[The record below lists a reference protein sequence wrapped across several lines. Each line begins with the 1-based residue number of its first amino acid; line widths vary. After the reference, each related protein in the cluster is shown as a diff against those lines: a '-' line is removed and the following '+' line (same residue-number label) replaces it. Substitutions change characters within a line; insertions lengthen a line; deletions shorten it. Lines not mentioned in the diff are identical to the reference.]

1 MWLRAQENSKKRSLS
16 EIQSRKRRFSWRKG
30 RQFRKNRSPFVGRR
44 FSKSIFDKPGN
55 GEATCA
61 APQVFNLSRGSFAFG
76 PLPPVPA
83 EILRISGR
91 GSWKETIFVLGSE
104 ISRRK
109 NRPAPAVHAAG
120 DGYSAKGLR
129 PSRAPLWGFDSRHA
143 PKGGS
148 GELIAMRKNVK
159 PFSSRKRKHIDKG
172 QGKDARR
179 LRLAASGE
187 KLAHAPAVQSACALS
202 EAYAL

>member
-91 GSWKETIFVLGSE
+91 GSWKETIFALGSE

-143 PKGGS
+143 PKGFRRTYRYAQKRQTLFQQ
-148 GELIAMRKNVK
+148 EKEAHRQK
-159 PFSSRKRKHIDKG
+159 PR
-172 QGKDARR
+172 QRR
-179 LRLAASGE
+179 PGGCVWQRLGR
-187 KLAHAPAVQSACALS
+187 LAHAPAVQSACALP